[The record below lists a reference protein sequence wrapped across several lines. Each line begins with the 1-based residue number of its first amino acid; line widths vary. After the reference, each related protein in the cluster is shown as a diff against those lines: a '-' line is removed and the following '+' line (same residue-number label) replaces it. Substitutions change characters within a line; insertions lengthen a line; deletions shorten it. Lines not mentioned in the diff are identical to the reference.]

1 MEVNP
6 LRRVLTAKVTTFVGL
21 SMLVVVVMLV
31 IASMDSVGQAGAKPK
46 PKPQP
51 TNIGPFGAKEV
62 IDATGPLPLE
72 GTYNKRKGG
81 KGRYNRTHE
90 MCHVADTV
98 NSATS

>member
-1 MEVNP
+1 
-6 LRRVLTAKVTTFVGL
+6 VLTAKATTFVGL

-46 PKPQP
+46 PQP
-51 TNIGPFGAKEV
+51 TNLGPFGANEV

-81 KGRYNRTHE
+81 ILGPTKCAMWPMR
-90 MCHVADTV
+90 
-98 NSATS
+98 

>member
-1 MEVNP
+1 MGVNP
-6 LRRVLTAKVTTFVGL
+6 LRRVLTTKATTFVGL

-46 PKPQP
+46 P
-51 TNIGPFGAKEV
+51 TNLGPFGANEV

-81 KGRYNRTHE
+81 ILGPTKCAMWPMR
-90 MCHVADTV
+90 
-98 NSATS
+98 

>member
-6 LRRVLTAKVTTFVGL
+6 LRRVLTAKATTFVGL

-51 TNIGPFGAKEV
+51 TNLGPFGANEV

-90 MCHVADTV
+90 MCLWPMR
-98 NSATS
+98 